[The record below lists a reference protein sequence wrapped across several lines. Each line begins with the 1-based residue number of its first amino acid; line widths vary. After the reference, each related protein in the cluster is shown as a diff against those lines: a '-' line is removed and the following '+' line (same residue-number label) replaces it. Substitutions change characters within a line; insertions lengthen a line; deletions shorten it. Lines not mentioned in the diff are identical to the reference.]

1 MQQHD
6 KLIENEQVFPIL
18 VITDVLVDF
27 MFIFDILIRFG
38 TTFVLKETH
47 EVITNPILIAERF
60 VIDSWRRFGA
70 DILDALPWDIVFFGN
85 GSHSVI

>member
-1 MQQHD
+1 MRTSTTSTKQLSFHGTICGRID
-6 KLIENEQVFPIL
+6 DNI
-18 VITDVLVDF
+18 VLK
-27 MFIFDILIRFG
+27 